1 MKIKKDKYE
10 KTDNLGQR
18 CVIQPEHVKRQA
30 VKELES
36 GEITLEMAMKKYEI
50 RGRSTIRK
58 WLMKYSE
65 NPEVHKPRTTHPITV
80 KQQAVR
86 EIEMGLITRQQAADK
101 LNVSRSNVAYW
112 QRKYSS
118 DISSMKNS
126 AKQEST
132 SRNNKKASQELEDAK
147 LKIAALETMIDIAE
161 EQFKIQIRKKPG
173 TKQSNK

>member
-10 KTDNLGQR
+10 KTDNRGQR

-36 GEITLEMAMKKYEI
+36 GEITLQMAMKKYEI
-50 RGRSTIRK
+50 RGRGTIRK

-65 NPEVHKPRTTHPITV
+65 NPDIHKPRTRHPILV
-80 KQQAVR
+80 KRQAVR
-86 EIEMGLITRQQAADK
+86 EIEMGLITRQQVADK

-118 DISSMKNS
+118 DIGSMKNIDKHNPTPDNGKNS
-126 AKQEST
+126 DK
-132 SRNNKKASQELEDAK
+132 ELEYAK

>member
-30 VKELES
+30 VKELEA
-36 GEITLEMAMKKYEI
+36 GEITLQMAMRKYEI
-50 RGRSTIRK
+50 RSRGTIRK
-58 WLMKYSE
+58 WLMKYSD
-65 NPEVHKPRTTHPITV
+65 NPEIHKPRTMHPIAV

-86 EIEMGLITRQQAADK
+86 EIEMGLITRQQVANK

-118 DISSMKNS
+118 DISSMKNTD
-126 AKQEST
+126 KQNS
-132 SRNNKKASQELEDAK
+132 SPNNDGKSNQELEDAK